1 MEYTSTRNR
10 QKPPFNHFWSYGYV
24 IIWSKIPIQGLSPIM
39 NSGTKA
45 WAFQY
50 QSQRDDFAES
60 LFSRLPILKW
70 LRWNRGWLGWIIS
83 NGYMQLSS
91 TRCSFHDVDLRT
103 SNPGPTRQT
112 GPVHPPS
119 VRCAFIHPACRWMRS
134 CWWPDHARQLGRG
147 HATSLSALTWLGKT
161 RLLGSARPTGQNYFP
176 SCCFLLIINSTG
188 PIGNLSFRV
197 TPSAFR

>member
-10 QKPPFNHFWSYGYV
+10 KKPSFNHFWSRGYV

-45 WAFQY
+45 WAFCWVIV
-50 QSQRDDFAES
+50 F
-60 LFSRLPILKW
+60 LPANGYDETGVGMDNFQWICSC
-70 LRWNRGWLGWIIS
+70 WLGWIIF
-83 NGYMQLSS
+83 NGYAVVVGSLLFPRRGLANVQPD
-91 TRCSFHDVDLRT
+91 RQDLCT
-103 SNPGPTRQT
+103 TIPLAACIYPSGM
-112 GPVHPPS
+112 PVNAKL
-119 VRCAFIHPACRWMRS
+119 VVARS
-134 CWWPDHARQLGRG
+134 CQAARQGTR
-147 HATSLSALTWLGKT
+147 HLGKT

>member
-1 MEYTSTRNR
+1 
-10 QKPPFNHFWSYGYV
+10 
-24 IIWSKIPIQGLSPIM
+24 M
-39 NSGTKA
+39 NGGTKA
-45 WAFQY
+45 WAFQD

-70 LRWNRGWLGWIIS
+70 LRWNRGWLGWIYAVVVNS
-83 NGYMQLSS
+83 VLFPRRGLANVQPWSDQ
-91 TRCSFHDVDLRT
+91 TDRT
-103 SNPGPTRQT
+103 CA
-112 GPVHPPS
+112 PPS
-119 VRCAFIHPACRWMRS
+119 LWRRGAFIHPASCRWMQS